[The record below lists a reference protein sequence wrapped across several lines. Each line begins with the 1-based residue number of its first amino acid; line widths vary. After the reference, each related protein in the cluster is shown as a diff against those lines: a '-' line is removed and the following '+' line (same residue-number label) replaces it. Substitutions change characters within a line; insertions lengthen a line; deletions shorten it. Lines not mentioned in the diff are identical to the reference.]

1 MAQNL
6 KAAMA
11 MEKVYR
17 KLQNNW
23 KAKTAFGYHDK
34 LKQFGFADT
43 VEYERA
49 KDEYYLKNSNIPV
62 EFVNIRDLAAERAK
76 AIAEKREVMHLIT
89 ADETFVYAGNNC
101 VDCDRDYIAKNNLF
115 VFDYPGAS
123 AIVATQYDLALGLVA
138 KRLSLF
144 PLVME
149 RLNQSLRELGLDCY
163 IEKNDILVA
172 GNKIVGAGS
181 YVQDGMLVCGI
192 QISFVVDREKITA
205 ICHKPMVKQP
215 LGILEVSN
223 VKRDNLIEKVKLWLL

>member
-1 MAQNL
+1 MCSSDL
-6 KAAMA
+6 
-11 MEKVYR
+11 
-17 KLQNNW
+17 
-23 KAKTAFGYHDK
+23 FPSHD
-34 LKQFGFADT
+34 
-43 VEYERA
+43 
-49 KDEYYLKNSNIPV
+49 
-62 EFVNIRDLAAERAK
+62 
-76 AIAEKREVMHLIT
+76 
-89 ADETFVYAGNNC
+89 
-101 VDCDRDYIAKNNLF
+101 
-115 VFDYPGAS
+115 
-123 AIVATQYDLALGLVA
+123 TQALGLVA

-172 GNKIVGAGS
+172 GKKIVGGGS

-215 LGILEVSN
+215 MGILEVSN